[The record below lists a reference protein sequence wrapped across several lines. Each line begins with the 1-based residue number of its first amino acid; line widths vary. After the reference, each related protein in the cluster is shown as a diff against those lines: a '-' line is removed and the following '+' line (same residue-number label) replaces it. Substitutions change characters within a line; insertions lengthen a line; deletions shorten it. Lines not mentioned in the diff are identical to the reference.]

1 METVTAW
8 GYNVK
13 ISDAI
18 ALMAVI
24 IAAGALWVSWLAFR
38 FNRNSVAL
46 YEGSDQQGMVLYIT
60 NNSPHLVTVLDFG
73 YVGPDGYS
81 CSLVGEE
88 GLRVRIDPRDSRSID
103 VRSSQAFR
111 LQRAKGDYTRHCLYV
126 ILATGHRFYSA
137 SWPRRWWWWILGW
150 IDGSRRHRIRRSE
163 L

>member
-60 NNSPHLVTVLDFG
+60 NNSPHLVTVLD
-73 YVGPDGYS
+73 
-81 CSLVGEE
+81 
-88 GLRVRIDPRDSRSID
+88 
-103 VRSSQAFR
+103 
-111 LQRAKGDYTRHCLYV
+111 
-126 ILATGHRFYSA
+126 LATSGQMGIVAH
-137 SWPRRWWWWILGW
+137 WWARK
-150 IDGSRRHRIRRSE
+150 D
-163 L
+163 